1 MSVLAARSWSER
13 QQVVA
18 ILLMAGAM
26 IAALWFFLMLPQ
38 NRDRKQLESD
48 ISNLR
53 KQLASR
59 NYLVGERAL
68 QDRKTMEVA
77 HNRSLHAEWTNMV
90 GRMQTFARR
99 DDLTN
104 YVGHIDYKVALFD
117 VSQRL
122 LKKSR
127 TKNIRIRHYD
137 LGMEDAVRSDED
149 ARKLMLQ
156 LRTVEKIVDFALDL
170 QINMLRDI
178 DPLPPL
184 QLKAAPTQE
193 PFAEEY
199 PVDVEF
205 YGSLEN
211 LYQMFAAILDADS
224 TLMLRRL
231 RVLSEP
237 NRPDVLR
244 ITAVMS
250 TLVFLRDPDEL
261 VEVPKS
267 ATRRLTPLGH

>member
-1 MSVLAARSWSER
+1 
-13 QQVVA
+13 VA

-117 VSQRL
+117 VRQRL

>member
-1 MSVLAARSWSER
+1 MSALDLRSWSER

-18 ILLMAGAM
+18 ILLMAGAA
-26 IAALWFFLMLPQ
+26 ITALWFFLLLPQ
-38 NRDRKQLESD
+38 KRERRQMERDIRR
-48 ISNLR
+48 LR
-53 KQLASR
+53 NQLASR

-68 QDRKTMEVA
+68 QDRKSEEVV
-77 HNRSLHAEWTNMV
+77 HNRNLHAEWTNMV
-90 GRMQTFARR
+90 GRMQAFAHK

-117 VSQRL
+117 VRQRL
-122 LKKSR
+122 LRKSR

-184 QLKAAPTQE
+184 QHKASPSQE

-205 YGSLEN
+205 YGSLDN
-211 LYQMFAAILDADS
+211 LYQMFAAILDVNS
-224 TLMLRRL
+224 TLLLRRL

>member
-1 MSVLAARSWSER
+1 MSVLTLKSWSER

-26 IAALWFFLMLPQ
+26 IVALWFFLLLPQ

-59 NYLVGERAL
+59 NYLVGEHAL
-68 QDRKTMEVA
+68 QDRKSAEVTY
-77 HNRSLHAEWTNMV
+77 NRNLHSEWTNMV
-90 GRMQTFARR
+90 ARMQTFARKG
-99 DDLTN
+99 DLTN

-117 VSQRL
+117 VRQRL

-184 QLKAAPTQE
+184 QHKAAPGQK

-199 PVDVEF
+199 PVDLEF
-205 YGSLEN
+205 YGNLEN
-211 LYQMFAAILDADS
+211 LYQMFAAILDSDS
-224 TLMLRRL
+224 TLVLRRL

-244 ITAVMS
+244 VTAVMS